1 MAIKTTAHL
10 ASAIQT
16 METKKLEQ
24 EEGLTKQFTKTY
36 ESLNPVNIIKNTINE
51 VANTPGVKDN
61 LLNFSVGIGTGII
74 TKKLMIGKSD
84 SLLKKII
91 GGAIE
96 FGVANLV
103 TGNAG
108 FIREKGMQALSYFIK
123 RKKISS

>member
-16 METKKLEQ
+16 MEAKKLEQ
-24 EEGLTKQFTKTY
+24 EEGLTKQFAKTY

-108 FIREKGMQALSYFIK
+108 FIREKGMQALSNFIK